1 MLRTVVCSRLS
12 PGEQKLAATGGCLN
26 VGGLGVP
33 WPSVPS
39 SLLGRRHCSS
49 LVFAELNV

>member
-1 MLRTVVCSRLS
+1 MLRTAACSRQS
-12 PGEQKLAATGGCLN
+12 PAGQKLAATGECLS

-33 WPSVPS
+33 WPSVPP